1 MELAGTSLA
10 GTSMAISP
18 SSDSSDNLVGGSVA
32 SDSVASDSVAS
43 DSVVNNALTG
53 GSAHMRYGD
62 RVVRRAQRAVLSSPF
77 YLKLLAEMRSASV
90 SVPTIAEDS
99 GMLKGYTRRPL
110 SEVSAERE
118 LVWLAEVGLL
128 RREVDGQGLTDSFR
142 LTPLGRQIVEEWR
155 SQGCPD
161 SRVGFMDYVKNGLT
175 RRLRIPD
182 WLG

>member
-1 MELAGTSLA
+1 
-10 GTSMAISP
+10 MAIS
-18 SSDSSDNLVGGSVA
+18 SNRGALDSSAGES
-32 SDSVASDSVAS
+32 STMQYSE
-43 DSVVNNALTG
+43 
-53 GSAHMRYGD
+53 
-62 RVVRRAQRAVLSSPF
+62 RVVRRARRAVLSSPF

-110 SEVSAERE
+110 SEVGTEQE
-118 LVWLAEVGLL
+118 LVWLADVGLL

-161 SRVGFMDYVKNGLT
+161 DRAGLVDYVKNGLT